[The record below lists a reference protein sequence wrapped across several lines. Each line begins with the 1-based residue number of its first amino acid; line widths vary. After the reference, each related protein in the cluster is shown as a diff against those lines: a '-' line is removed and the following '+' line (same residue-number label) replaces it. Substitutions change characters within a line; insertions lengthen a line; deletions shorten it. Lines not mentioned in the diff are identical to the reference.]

1 MKKQI
6 IVLIAAAVA
15 VCACT
20 KDTIVSPQGDISVR
34 MAENSMVISYKG
46 EPVQTVN
53 IQAGALK
60 SATRPKTVEESYDML
75 IGKRLHCTNSAETA
89 VFSYDSAVVEV
100 RAYNDGVA
108 YRFTGVH
115 PQTVYQIPQ
124 GCNRWLLREK
134 NDYEGLYPLSTES
147 KEGHWYYPALV
158 EYGEG
163 VFGLI
168 TESGVYRGH
177 CGSSLVSED
186 GSESYTIVPADETFP
201 EGVSPWRVIILGE
214 LSDIVES
221 TLVTDVAEPCRI
233 EDTSWIHPGVSS
245 WVYWS
250 SNHGS
255 NDFQQVKS
263 FIDLAAD
270 MKWPYNLIDAEW
282 DNMSNGG
289 TIDDAIAYAAS
300 KGVRTNVWYNS
311 GTSWI
316 NGAPGPLFLMLDPQV
331 REKEMSRIEALGVT
345 GAKVDFFKDDG
356 SESISFYMD
365 LLEDAARHHLMM
377 DFHGCT
383 LPRGWE
389 RTYPNLMSMEAV
401 FGAEW
406 YNNVPFFT
414 KPAASHN
421 ATLPFTRNVVGPM
434 DYTPG
439 TFSDS
444 QHPHIT
450 TWGHELALTVLFES
464 GLQHMPDRPSIY
476 YGFDEEVKE
485 LLSTLPN
492 AWDDTR
498 LLSGYPGDHV
508 IIARRKADRWYVA
521 GINGTDNG
529 GELKFDLSSLGL
541 SSCKAKFFVDAEDGQ
556 SIEVCTSCD
565 MYHSLECL
573 PRGGFLAIVE

>member
-1 MKKQI
+1 MKR
-6 IVLIAAAVA
+6 LIAFAAAAVMF
-15 VCACT
+15 CACAS
-20 KDTIVSPQGDISVR
+20 DSLQSPQGDISVSVG
-34 MAENSMVISYKG
+34 EGLIEISYKG
-46 EPVQTVN
+46 APVQT
-53 IQAGALK
+53 ISLQGGEPK
-60 SATRPKTVEESYDML
+60 SVSKISRIEESYDML
-75 IGKRLHCTNSAETA
+75 IGKRLHCTNSANSRT
-89 VFSYDSAVVEV
+89 FSFDGFDMEIRV
-100 RAYNDGVA
+100 YNDGVA
-108 YRFTGVH
+108 YRFSGIH
-115 PQTVYQIPQ
+115 PETAYVIPQ

-134 NDYEGLYPLSTES
+134 NDYEGLYPVSSES
-147 KEGHWYYPALV
+147 KKGHWYYPALL

-163 VFGLI
+163 IFGLI

-186 GSESYTIVPADETFP
+186 GDECYRIVPADEQFP
-201 EGVSPWRVIILGE
+201 EGVSPWRVVILGE

-233 EDTSWIHPGVSS
+233 DDTSWIHPGVSA

-263 FIDLAAD
+263 FIDLAAE
-270 MKWPYNLIDAEW
+270 MHWPYNLIDAEW
-282 DNMSNGG
+282 DNMTNGG
-289 TIDDAIAYAAS
+289 NIDDAIAYAAS
-300 KGVRTNVWYNS
+300 KGVKTNVWYNS

-316 NGAPGPLFLMLDPQV
+316 NGAPGPLFLMLDPEV

-345 GAKVDFFKDDG
+345 GAKVDFFKDDS
-356 SESISFYMD
+356 SESIAFYMD

-476 YGFDEEVKE
+476 YGFDDEVKE

-492 AWDDTR
+492 TWDDIK
-498 LLSGYPGDHV
+498 LLSGYPGDHIV
-508 IIARRKADRWYVA
+508 LARRKADKWYVA
-521 GINGTDNG
+521 GINGTDNE
-529 GELKFDLSSLGL
+529 GELIFDLAALGL
-541 SSCKAKFFVDAEDGQ
+541 SKCKATIFTDSEDGR
-556 SIEVCTSCD
+556 SIEVCTSEEL
-565 MYHSLECL
+565 YQTLECQ
-573 PRGGFLAIVE
+573 PRGGFLAVIE